1 MEPIVIYLDN
11 NKDEIKLTKRQFEK
25 YIKDA
30 YKQGYD
36 NGYAEGRKTYW
47 YPYWT
52 NGTISTNNIRN
63 PYPLEINY
71 GTATPEVPHH
81 TQVTCNTSKTFAPG
95 GNITDPGLF
104 IHGDDAIEKVV
115 CDAHNDL

>member
-52 NGTISTNNIRN
+52 NTGTITTN
-63 PYPLEINY
+63 PYPNEIHY
-71 GTATPEVPHH
+71 TTATPEVPNH
-81 TQVTCNTSKTFAPG
+81 TQVTCNTNRTFAPG
-95 GNITDPGLF
+95 GGVTADPDLF
-104 IHGDDAIEKVV
+104 LRGDDAIEKVV
-115 CDAHNDL
+115 CDAHNDI

>member
-47 YPYWT
+47 YPWT

-63 PYPLEINY
+63 PQPLEIY
-71 GTATPEVPHH
+71 YSTGTQMPPSPIK
-81 TQVTCNTSKTFAPG
+81 VTCDTHRTFAPG
-95 GNITDPGLF
+95 GATSGPELF
-104 IHGDDAIEKVV
+104 LRGDDAIEKIV